1 MIEKLC
7 RENGITQRLTK
18 PRSPT
23 TTGKIERF
31 HKTLR
36 EELLHHVAPFESLAA
51 AQNAIDEWVGAYNH
65 QRPHQALEM
74 ATPASRFRPNRP
86 SRPDPTAGAK
96 DTASPSGDDLFWMP
110 ATADPEPATVSADAV
125 ELDLRIPARGELNL
139 LQSKARVSLYPSG
152 ASSRRRS
159 RCVGSSGA
167 AGAPGGQRR

>member
-96 DTASPSGDDLFWMP
+96 DTASPSGDDL
-110 ATADPEPATVSADAV
+110 SGC
-125 ELDLRIPARGELNL
+125 R
-139 LQSKARVSLYPSG
+139 PSPT
-152 ASSRRRS
+152 RS
-159 RCVGSSGA
+159 RLRSPPTRSSLTSGSRLA
-167 AGAPGGQRR
+167 AS